1 MSIKFRKLV
10 SGDSYQY
17 RKIRLES
24 LKIHPE
30 SFGATY
36 EEERLIPKLRFE
48 KAIEEPFDERFI
60 FGAFDQKELIGILGF
75 VPFILDD
82 VLDLPHTGTLIQ
94 MYARSAYSGR
104 KIGLNL
110 SNAVVREAFNSS
122 DIDQVVLGVRKDNMR
137 AIHVYEQAGFQ
148 NYHSERVRQKI
159 GHDGFQI
166 MIIHRAL

>member
-1 MSIKFRKLV
+1 MTITFRKLV
-10 SGDSYQY
+10 PGDSFQY
-17 RKIRLES
+17 REIRLES

-48 KAIEEPFDERFI
+48 KAIEQPFDTRFI

-75 VPFILDD
+75 IPFTLDD

-94 MYARSAYSGR
+94 MYVRSTYSGR

-110 SNAVVREAFNSS
+110 TNAVVREAFCSS
-122 DIDQVVLGVRKDNMR
+122 DIDQIVLGVRKDNMR
-137 AIHVYEQAGFQ
+137 AIRVYEQAGFQ
-148 NYHSERVRQKI
+148 NYHTESVRQKNGLI
-159 GHDGFQI
+159 VFKK
-166 MIIHRAL
+166 